1 MLFKTINCKLFSK
14 KLVWI
19 ILKLM
24 EQFFLK
30 VHWLNLTMT
39 LLNKEKKIIIK
50 SKLKNQKNK
59 NKKEQKNKMQE

>member
-14 KLVWI
+14 ILVWI

-30 VHWLNLTMT
+30 AHWLNLTMT
-39 LLNKEKKIIIK
+39 LLNKEKKNIFK

-59 NKKEQKNKMQE
+59 NKKEQNNKMQE